1 MNIKR
6 WVKHRQPIKIRR
18 VNGGDIMENTIRR
31 LDFSKL
37 NFSEKVV
44 TTKEALKDVL
54 PFNLDKDTNM
64 IVTGIN
70 KKQR

>member
-6 WVKHRQPIKIRR
+6 YSRKIIGIRIILR
-18 VNGGDIMENTIRR
+18 GGDNMENTRR

-44 TTKEALKDVL
+44 TTKEALRDVL

-70 KKQR
+70 KK

>member
-1 MNIKR
+1 
-6 WVKHRQPIKIRR
+6 
-18 VNGGDIMENTIRR
+18 MENTRR

-44 TTKEALKDVL
+44 TTKEALRDVL

-70 KKQR
+70 KK